1 MSSCLPKTKIVCTL
15 GPSTNTPETVEKL
28 IHAGMNVVR
37 INFSH
42 GSQQEHGATIKMV
55 RDVAKRCKQEIA
67 ILADLQGPKIR
78 TNRFPGGSIILEK
91 GQEVRIIHSEEDG
104 KEGLITTTFAPLI
117 TDATV
122 GERILMDDGMIELT
136 VSKKDKDALICTV
149 VYGGSLKDRKGI
161 NLPSTKLKVTAMTD
175 KDRSDAEFV
184 IPLEV
189 DFIALSFVRSAE
201 DVAVLRKVIDDKN
214 SSVKIVAK
222 IEKPEAIEDLTNILH
237 ASDAVMVARGDLA
250 VEAGNE
256 KVPSLQKHIINQ
268 ALCHGVP
275 VITATQMLESMI
287 NNPTPTRAEAS
298 DVANAIF
305 DGTDAVML
313 SGETA
318 AGKYPLETVEMMR
331 KIILDAESK
340 EMFFNFDNWEILD
353 KNRTKFGM
361 SVAKSTTALAK
372 ESGAKAFG
380 AYSHTGKA
388 AVRLTSQRPQ
398 IPVYVFSSS
407 IESVRR
413 MNLVRGAYG
422 IFMGHTPNP
431 DKVFIDM
438 EGMLL
443 TRELITPGDTV
454 VYTTGIPM
462 TETETTNTIHIRVTP
477 TSRSHPLRYPS

>member
-1 MSSCLPKTKIVCTL
+1 MTTSRPKTKIVCTL
-15 GPSTNTPETVEKL
+15 GPATNSSEMIEKL

-42 GSQQEHGATIKMV
+42 GTQAEHGATIKMV
-55 RDVAKRCKQEIA
+55 RDTAQKCGVELA

-78 TNRFPGGSIILEK
+78 TNKFPGGSITLTK
-91 GQEVRIIHSEEDG
+91 DTDVKIICSENDG
-104 KEGLITTTFAPLI
+104 SDGVITTNFAPLI
-117 TDATV
+117 TDV
-122 GERILMDDGMIELT
+122 NIGETILMDDGLIGMKVVRKE
-136 VSKKDKDALICTV
+136 KDALICTV
-149 VYGGSLKDRKGI
+149 VYGGTLKDRKGI
-161 NLPSTKLKVTAMTD
+161 NLPHTKLKVTAMTE
-175 KDRSDAEFV
+175 KDRKDAEFV
-184 IPLEV
+184 LPLGV

-201 DVAVLRKVIDDKN
+201 DIVVLREIIDKSGCN
-214 SSVKIVAK
+214 ARIVAK
-222 IEKPEAIEDLTNILH
+222 IEKPEAIIDLNSILL

-256 KVPSLQKHIINQ
+256 KVPGLQKLIIKQ
-268 ALCHGVP
+268 ALSHGVP

-318 AGKYPLETVEMMR
+318 MGSYPVETVEMMQ

-340 EMFFNFDNWEILD
+340 DMFFNFDNWQILD
-353 KNRTKFGM
+353 KNRTQFGM
-361 SVAKSTTALAK
+361 SVAKAATSLAK
-372 ESGAKAFG
+372 ETSAVAFG

-388 AVRLTSQRPQ
+388 AIRITAQRPAL
-398 IPVYVFSSS
+398 PVYVFSSS
-407 IESVRR
+407 LQSVRR

-422 IFMGHTPNP
+422 IFIGRTPSP
-431 DKVFIDM
+431 DMVFTDM
-438 EGMLL
+438 ERILL
-443 TRELITPGDTV
+443 AHGFISAGDTV

-462 TETETTNTIHIRVTP
+462 SETETTNTIHIRVAH
-477 TSRSHPLRYPS
+477 S

>member
-1 MSSCLPKTKIVCTL
+1 M
-15 GPSTNTPETVEKL
+15 VEKL
-28 IHAGMNVVR
+28 ILTGMNVVR

-42 GSQQEHGATIKMV
+42 GSQEEHGKTIAMV
-55 RDVAKRCKQEIA
+55 RDVAKKLNTEVA

-78 TNRFPGGSIILEK
+78 TNRFPDGSISLEK
-91 GQEVRIIHSEEDG
+91 GQEVKIVHSEENG
-104 KEGLITTTFAPLI
+104 APGIITTNFAPLI
-117 TDATV
+117 TDV
-122 GERILMDDGMIELT
+122 NIGERILMDDGMIEMT
-136 VSKKDKDALICTV
+136 VTKKNKDFLLCNV
-149 VYGGSLKDRKGI
+149 VYGGTLKDRKGI
-161 NLPSTKLKVTAMTD
+161 NLPHTKLKVTAMTD

-184 IPLEV
+184 LPLGV

-201 DVAVLRKVIDDKN
+201 DVTVLRKVIESN
-214 SSVKIVAK
+214 GFTTKIVSK
-222 IEKPEAIEDLTNILH
+222 IEKPEAIVDLNSILL

-256 KVPSLQKHIINQ
+256 KVPGLQKHIINQ
-268 ALCHGVP
+268 ALSHGVP

-318 AGKYPLETVEMMR
+318 AGKYPIETVEMMK
-331 KIILDAESK
+331 KIIVDAESK
-340 EMFFNFDNWEILD
+340 EMFFNFDDWAILD

-361 SVAKSTTALAK
+361 SVAKAATSLAK

-388 AVRLTSQRPQ
+388 AVRLTTQRPR

-407 IESVRR
+407 IESIRR
-413 MNLVRGAYG
+413 MNLVRGAFG
-422 IFMGHTPNP
+422 ILMKRTPTP
-431 DKVFIDM
+431 DNVFTDM

-443 TRELITPGDTV
+443 SHGLISSGDSV

-462 TETETTNTIHIRVTP
+462 TETETTNTIHIRFVP
-477 TSRSHPLRYPS
+477 